1 MDQASLQ
8 SGIIPNISNV
18 LMSESTSSCKPTC
31 DFANEWYF
39 HANTVDWSI
48 TDSELGSYPSPMVS
62 SLDRK
67 VSLWRKV
74 ILMQSADYRDGSNAT
89 AAEPKRNLKV
99 PKGSRSGSGSM
110 VVWKGSTSREV
121 SSGYSARSFEVS
133 TSVRRE
139 TGHGFQIDSSSDST
153 DRYAERKNDSDND
166 IRKPDSNMSHKSSN
180 RAQIADYTKILNE
193 LSSLQD
199 DWDGYDSKAPSEK
212 ALQNCKTLLDGWD
225 WNLGISP
232 ELSVLAGG
240 ELSFELFS
248 DDGKLL
254 GVIDLYD
261 DGAMSFAL
269 SIGGVG
275 NESGLLA
282 LSSKEDRASLFKLIE
297 KARNSK

>member
-8 SGIIPNISNV
+8 SGIISNV

-31 DFANEWYF
+31 DFANDRYF

-67 VSLWRKV
+67 VSLWREV
-74 ILMQSADYRDGSNAT
+74 ILMQNAT

-110 VVWKGSTSREV
+110 VVRKGSTSREV
-121 SSGYSARSFEVS
+121 SSGYFARSFEVS

-212 ALQNCKTLLDGWD
+212 ALQNCKTLLDAWD
-225 WNLGISP
+225 WKLGISP

-282 LSSKEDRASLFKLIE
+282 LSSKEDRASLFELIE
-297 KARNSK
+297 KAKNSK